1 MDRDTAESKMHEKG
15 EEASNSDIVSRNHSD
30 TLYLCNFRVSVDG
43 DWLCLKEVED
53 QELASEASGSSP
65 RPAEVR
71 QRKPPDSLAITP
83 ELERLEKIYPNY
95 PVGNAR
101 GRIFSC
107 LFIIFPFS
115 CFEKK
120 RPGFWPSSMFTYLQT
135 FCTFLWPPIVI
146 IPNSILLSE
155 R

>member
-15 EEASNSDIVSRNHSD
+15 EEASNSEIVSRNHSD

-107 LFIIFPFS
+107 LFMIFPFS

-120 RPGFWPSSMFTYLQT
+120 KGQGFGLLVCLPTFRPFVHFYGHQ
-135 FCTFLWPPIVI
+135 
-146 IPNSILLSE
+146 
-155 R
+155 